1 MWNPCCWNERRRR
14 WLAKI
19 RYVAKFREIELLFL
33 YFTSFFLCVS
43 YIGSKISALRNILEP
58 IHSAIGLHT
67 YWWDK
72 IEKISAKLFAT
83 YTGNP
88 DKNWWSKIITEEN
101 FGSGEKHFRGTYTM
115 LSQVFFSCSQKF
127 YMKWFS
133 EADMY
138 SAHIK
143 LFSFFLH
150 PVID

>member
-1 MWNPCCWNERRRR
+1 MCGIPAVEMKGDEDD
-14 WLAKI
+14 WLKLGMQQNFVKLN
-19 RYVAKFREIELLFL
+19 YYYPVFHE
-33 YFTSFFLCVS
+33 FFFCVS
-43 YIGSKISALRNILEP
+43 CIGSKISALRNILEP

-127 YMKWFS
+127 YMK
-133 EADMY
+133 
-138 SAHIK
+138 
-143 LFSFFLH
+143 
-150 PVID
+150 